1 MTNKN
6 TDHDLEATHCINNF
20 DDLHCHSTLSY
31 CANAEMSL
39 KKISKQ
45 LQQSNTCK
53 KLAITDHGFAIYF
66 PLEVVLKWQFMI
78 DHGFLFNIHREYG
91 NRKFT
96 KHLQSIKKLNN
107 PQLLAGVEVELMN
120 NNQLT
125 IDEKFFDQL
134 DVIIGSVHWLEIA
147 QKTTNKQQIFDAW
160 WDNTQKLLAHNITI
174 LGHPLRFLYSR
185 EIEPSQEQINS
196 LVKLAK
202 ENNVALEL
210 NSTGKKYHQDVPLLK
225 AVLKNNALLS
235 LANDSH
241 CLNTIGNFD
250 YHQNCCAILGVQM
263 NDFNIL
269 QL

>member
-1 MTNKN
+1 MTNKSIDN
-6 TDHDLEATHCINNF
+6 NLEIINRVDNF

-31 CANAEMSL
+31 CANSEMSL
-39 KKISKQ
+39 KKISNQ
-45 LQQSNTCK
+45 LQQSKTCR

-66 PLEVVLKWQFMI
+66 PLEVVLEWQFMI
-78 DHGFLFNIHREYG
+78 DNGFLFEIHREYG
-91 NRKFT
+91 NRKFA
-96 KHLQSIKKLNN
+96 KHLQNIKKLNN
-107 PQLLAGVEVELMN
+107 PQLLTGVEVELMN
-120 NNQLT
+120 SDQLT
-125 IDEKFFDQL
+125 IDEKFLDQL

-147 QKTTNKQQIFDAW
+147 QKTTNKQYIFDAW
-160 WDNTQKLLAHNITI
+160 WDNTQKLLAHNITV

-185 EIEPSQEQINS
+185 EIEPNQEQINA

-210 NSTGKKYHQDVPLLK
+210 NSTGKNYHQDLPLLK
-225 AVLKNNALLS
+225 AILKHDALLS

-241 CLNTIGNFD
+241 RLNTIGNFD
-250 YHQNCCAILGVQM
+250 YHQNCCVILGVQM